1 MTRFPSTKEKELEM
15 GKEDLAGKPD
25 AIKEKIV
32 AGTSRSLYA
41 CRMPVR
47 RHLFA
52 RSLEEEV

>member
-1 MTRFPSTKEKELEM
+1 M